1 MKYRAFLKQQ
11 HYNNHQEQD
20 QYKITNKTHQDVCNS
35 PKSLCISIPNEFTAD
50 QEQIIQN
57 ERVEI
62 YSNTPVNSSNNPP
75 IKSISSNNPPIKSI
89 SSNNPPIKSISSNN
103 PPIKSISSNNP
114 PIKSISSNNP
124 PIKSISSNNPPIK
137 SISSN
142 KSISTNQFIMILI
155 LTSYILCTLNM
166 FKFKLITSTFLILEN
181 IDQHLYHIQ
190 VFIYKYL
197 IMFIKYTHVIIKKYI
212 TRQILVNV

>member
-62 YSNTPVNSSNNPP
+62 YSNTPVN
-75 IKSISSNNPPIKSI
+75 